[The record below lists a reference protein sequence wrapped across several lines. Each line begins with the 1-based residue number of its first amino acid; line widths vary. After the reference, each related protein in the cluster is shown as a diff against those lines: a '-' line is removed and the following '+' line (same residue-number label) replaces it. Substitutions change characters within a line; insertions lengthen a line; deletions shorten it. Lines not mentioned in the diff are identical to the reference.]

1 MENCQIESIE
11 NEVKIRGNKNK
22 RFNLKY
28 LIEEDNTETFLFGKS
43 FVEANYDKCYLIINN
58 IDTELTYKYI
68 FPKKGEHIITLV
80 IKDDNNLVFKGMFD
94 IKIRNAEKKN
104 LDLFRSSIER
114 YRNLIQNAS
123 DSLFNNKSNKIN
135 YFIEFVSN
143 KLIDISSLENLD
155 VSNAKDLSYMFCGCS
170 KVKNFDFLKKWD
182 VAKCENFE
190 GLFAGCSFF
199 DINFLSSWNL
209 IQATNLKGMFCG
221 CRQLKNINGC
231 KNWNVGKVQNFSGI
245 FDCCLSLID
254 ANALQNWNMS
264 NATTIKCLFSDCVNL
279 ENMNSLFKWKLN
291 NKVDKFNLTLR
302 CVKLKN
308 IPSNLKEKE
317 EGVGCHVF

>member
-1 MENCQIESIE
+1 MENYQIESIE

-43 FVEANYDKCYLIINN
+43 FVEANYNKCYLIINN
-58 IDTELTYKYI
+58 IDTELTYEYI
-68 FPKKGEHIITLV
+68 FPKKGEYIITLV

-94 IKIRNAEKKN
+94 IKIRNARIFPE
-104 LDLFRSSIER
+104 FS
-114 YRNLIQNAS
+114 
-123 DSLFNNKSNKIN
+123 N
-135 YFIEFVSN
+135 YFIKFVSN

-170 KVKNFDFLKKWD
+170 KVKNFDFLKKWG

-190 GLFAGCSFF
+190 GLFTGCSFF

-231 KNWNVGKVQNFSGI
+231 KNWNVGKVQNFSGV

-264 NATTIKCLFSDCVNL
+264 NATTIEFLFSDCVNL

-291 NKVDKFNLTLR
+291 NKVNKYDLTLR
-302 CVKLKN
+302 CDKLKN

-317 EGVGCHVF
+317 EGVGCYVF

>member
-80 IKDDNNLVFKGMFD
+80 IIDDNNLVFKGMFD
-94 IKIRNAEKKN
+94 IKIRDARTHPK
-104 LDLFRSSIER
+104 F
-114 YRNLIQNAS
+114 
-123 DSLFNNKSNKIN
+123 FGC
-135 YFIEFVSN
+135 FIKFVSN

-190 GLFAGCSFF
+190 GLFTGCSFF

-231 KNWNVGKVQNFSGI
+231 KNWNVGKVQNFSGV

-317 EGVGCHVF
+317 EGVGCHAF

>member
-43 FVEANYDKCYLIINN
+43 FVEANYGKCYLIINN

-68 FPKKGEHIITLV
+68 FPKKGEHIVTLV

-94 IKIRNAEKKN
+94 IIKIRN
-104 LDLFRSSIER
+104 DRIF
-114 YRNLIQNAS
+114 LIS
-123 DSLFNNKSNKIN
+123 GS
-135 YFIEFVSN
+135 YFINFVSN

-190 GLFAGCSFF
+190 GLFTGCSFF

-264 NATTIKCLFSDCVNL
+264 NATTIEFLFRDCVNL

-291 NKVDKFNLTLR
+291 YTVNKYGLTLR
-302 CVKLKN
+302 CDKLKN

-317 EGVGCHVF
+317 EGVGCYVF

>member
-11 NEVKIRGNKNK
+11 NEVKIKGNKNK

-80 IKDDNNLVFKGMFD
+80 IIDDNNLVFKGMFD
-94 IKIRNAEKKN
+94 IKIRNARIFTRVGVG
-104 LDLFRSSIER
+104 DF
-114 YRNLIQNAS
+114 
-123 DSLFNNKSNKIN
+123 FIN
-135 YFIEFVSN
+135 FVSN

-231 KNWNVGKVQNFSGI
+231 KNWNVGKVQNFLE
-245 FDCCLSLID
+245 FLI
-254 ANALQNWNMS
+254 
-264 NATTIKCLFSDCVNL
+264 V
-279 ENMNSLFKWKLN
+279 
-291 NKVDKFNLTLR
+291 V
-302 CVKLKN
+302 
-308 IPSNLKEKE
+308 
-317 EGVGCHVF
+317 

>member
-1 MENCQIESIE
+1 MENYQIESIE

-43 FVEANYDKCYLIINN
+43 FVEANYGKCYLIINN

-68 FPKKGEHIITLV
+68 FPKKGEHIVTLV

-94 IKIRNAEKKN
+94 IIKIRN
-104 LDLFRSSIER
+104 DRIF
-114 YRNLIQNAS
+114 LIS
-123 DSLFNNKSNKIN
+123 GS
-135 YFIEFVSN
+135 YFINFVSN

-190 GLFAGCSFF
+190 GLFTGCSFF
-199 DINFLSSWNL
+199 DINFLSSWKVNK
-209 IQATNLKGMFCG
+209 ATDLSGMFCG
-221 CRQLKNINGC
+221 CKQLKNINAC
-231 KNWNVGKVQNFSGI
+231 KNWNVEKVQYFRGF
-245 FDCCLSLID
+245 FDYCLSLID
-254 ANALQNWNMS
+254 VNALQNWNMS

-291 NKVDKFNLTLR
+291 YTVNKYGLTLR
-302 CVKLKN
+302 CDKLKN
-308 IPSNLKEKE
+308 IPSNLKE

>member
-1 MENCQIESIE
+1 MENYQIESIE

-94 IKIRNAEKKN
+94 IKIRNAEKTF
-104 LDLFRSSIER
+104 LGLFRSSSER
-114 YRNLIQNAS
+114 LRDL
-123 DSLFNNKSNKIN
+123 D
-135 YFIEFVSN
+135 YFIKFVSN

-190 GLFAGCSFF
+190 GLFTGCSFF

-264 NATTIKCLFSDCVNL
+264 NSTTIKFLFSDCVNL

-291 NKVDKFNLTLR
+291 YTVNKYGLTLR
-302 CVKLKN
+302 CDKLKN

-317 EGVGCHVF
+317 EGVGCYVF

>member
-43 FVEANYDKCYLIINN
+43 FVEANYGKCYLIINN

-94 IKIRNAEKKN
+94 IIKIRN
-104 LDLFRSSIER
+104 DRIF
-114 YRNLIQNAS
+114 LIS
-123 DSLFNNKSNKIN
+123 GS
-135 YFIEFVSN
+135 YFINFVSN

-190 GLFAGCSFF
+190 GLFVGCSFF

-291 NKVDKFNLTLR
+291 NKVDKYRLTLR
-302 CVKLKN
+302 CDKLKN
-308 IPSNLKEKE
+308 IPSNLKE